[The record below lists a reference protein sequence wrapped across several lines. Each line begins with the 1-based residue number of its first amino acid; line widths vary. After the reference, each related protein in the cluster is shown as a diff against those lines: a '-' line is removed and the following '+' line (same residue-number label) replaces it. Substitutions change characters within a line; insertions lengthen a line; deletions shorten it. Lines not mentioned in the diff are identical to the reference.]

1 MQLVQREW
9 LDGGHRFSLRH
20 NHATSAPEKEK
31 APMFL
36 LFLDAVWQ
44 VRVCD
49 NTKYITYSIP
59 SDMLLLTYLLHLFV

>member
-9 LDGGHRFSLRH
+9 LDGGYQFSLRH
-20 NHATSAPEKEK
+20 SHATSAPERDK

-44 VRVCD
+44 VCQYVT
-49 NTKYITYSIP
+49 NSV
-59 SDMLLLTYLLHLFV
+59 LH